1 MTHEYCRQPAQT
13 GAISVLCLNH
23 VGHACIMTVII
34 SRCVYGG
41 VRTSLS
47 NTDASACFVE
57 GGGGAG
63 GDTETPPSLTN
74 TGVLRTVSSSLNP
87 VSF

>member
-1 MTHEYCRQPAQT
+1 
-13 GAISVLCLNH
+13 
-23 VGHACIMTVII
+23 MTVII

-57 GGGGAG
+57 GGGGVG
-63 GDTETPPSLTN
+63 GGGWGGPASLTN
-74 TGVLRTVSSSLNP
+74 TGVLGTVSSRLNS

>member
-13 GAISVLCLNH
+13 RAISVLCLNH
-23 VGHACIMTVII
+23 VRHACIMTVII

-41 VRTSLS
+41 VRASLS

-57 GGGGAG
+57 GGGGRGEG
-63 GDTETPPSLTN
+63 GDSKTPLTN
-74 TGVLRTVSSSLNP
+74 TGVLRAVSSSLNP
-87 VSF
+87 DGF